1 MIGMP
6 NAKVP
11 TLPAQRPSTSSAA
24 SKSVSVSKPRGI
36 SIPSSSR
43 RPVVTPKS
51 KGRPSPLRTA
61 SLTKPQSSLISRGLP
76 KSAPRTSTT
85 PVAAQSGPRVSTGMS
100 WIARAAGASASQ
112 SPAARITATAG
123 AARAATT
130 QQSSTSSQ
138 TEDCSQ
144 YDLAIQQLEQALL
157 ESHAQIEDLI
167 GQLEMLSSG
176 QGDAASLIADL
187 QSKLQ
192 TAQLEN
198 TELRV
203 QSSTNAAENASSTA
217 ASGSSNLPWIV
228 AGSAA
233 VIALGLG
240 VKVFMAK

>member
-1 MIGMP
+1 M
-6 NAKVP
+6 
-11 TLPAQRPSTSSAA
+11 SA
-24 SKSVSVSKPRGI
+24 
-36 SIPSSSR
+36 
-43 RPVVTPKS
+43 
-51 KGRPSPLRTA
+51 L
-61 SLTKPQSSLISRGLP
+61 
-76 KSAPRTSTT
+76 
-85 PVAAQSGPRVSTGMS
+85 
-100 WIARAAGASASQ
+100 ARAAGASASQ

-217 ASGSSNLPWIV
+217 ASGNSKLPWIV

-233 VIALGLG
+233 AIALGLG